1 MATGFRLEYLRRS
14 WHCFAF
20 DQQKPH
26 AMIGGRVAG
35 GGVRG
40 GRCPALFCWMT
51 RVIKDAGE
59 NQSDVLDLGRGQLA
73 AVSVCRL

>member
-1 MATGFRLEYLRRS
+1 MATGFRLECLRRS

-40 GRCPALFCWMT
+40 GRCPWQRTSPGVFP
-51 RVIKDAGE
+51 
-59 NQSDVLDLGRGQLA
+59 QVLKVQRLILLA
-73 AVSVCRL
+73 PREKA

>member
-1 MATGFRLEYLRRS
+1 MATGFRLKYLRRS

-26 AMIGGRVAG
+26 AVVGVG
-35 GGVRG
+35 GGVP
-40 GRCPALFCWMT
+40 CSVLLDDS
-51 RVIKDAGE
+51 VLIKDAGE

-73 AVSVCRL
+73 AVSICRL